1 MDLFID
7 LAQADRTLRRCP
19 SDADRP
25 QMSFLYAQLQAAK
38 GMGFPQFRDVPD
50 SRLAELRENVNRL
63 RGTVAK

>member
-25 QMSFLYAQLQAAK
+25 QMSYAYAQLQAAK
-38 GMGFPQFRDVPD
+38 SMGFPHYLDVPD